1 MMFWLKINIQKYT
14 KINHKNMNKKIL
26 LIKNKM
32 NHVLSFKINH
42 KKSQIIFK
50 MRSMN
55 NISFN

>member
-14 KINHKNMNKKIL
+14 RINHKYKNKKIL

-32 NHVLSFKINH
+32 NHVLSFKINP
-42 KKSQIIFK
+42 KKSQIIIK
-50 MRSMN
+50 LRSMN